1 MERRVAGQIALIAG
15 LAAMLG
21 FALGPFA
28 WQVITAL
35 KPDSELAQLPPVLPV
50 HATFTHFSAVLRSPG
65 FARAGL
71 NSVIVALLTVAAVF
85 LMGIPAAYALAK
97 LRVRGTHLI
106 LAMLLSLSMFPSVAN
121 VAPLYIAAIHLG
133 IRDSVFA
140 VAVAQTVF
148 TLPFAIWIMVDFLQ
162 QVPDELYRAARVDG
176 CSHWGVLRHVVLPVA
191 LPGLLSVG
199 LLVFIFSW
207 NEFLY
212 AFTLTASERSRTLPV
227 AIALFPGLHEIP
239 WGDIAAAA
247 ILATLPSV
255 LLMLIFERRI
265 VSGLTSGAI
274 KG

>member
-1 MERRVAGQIALIAG
+1 MARRALGQVMLVAG
-15 LAAMLG
+15 LALMLG

-28 WQVITAL
+28 WQVVTAL
-35 KPDSELAQLPPVLPV
+35 KPESELAQLPPVFPA
-50 HATFTHFSAVLRSPG
+50 HATLGHFAAVVQSPG

-71 NSVIVALLTVAAVF
+71 NSVMVALLTVSAVL

-97 LRVRGTHLI
+97 LRVRGAHLI

-133 IRDSVFA
+133 IRDSVIA

-148 TLPFAIWIMVDFLQ
+148 TLPFAIWIMVDFLR

-265 VSGLTSGAI
+265 VSGLTAGAI